1 MRLALAVLLTAT
13 AASRGLAQTPPPP
26 AATNAPARATTRS
39 ASAKPPLDFTGVW
52 ELDEKSS
59 RNVVAAM
66 SGEVLTVRQTG
77 NQIWISPMDPAKS
90 HLLSESIVVD
100 GKTYEKTLGNKGKGY
115 LTVDWGKDG
124 RSLWL
129 EVTAGPDEDP
139 RKVVQRSV
147 WKLSKDRRVW
157 VRQSVSIQNGKT
169 TEATLVFR
177 RRIAPPRAAVKTPT
191 PVP

>member
-1 MRLALAVLLTAT
+1 MRPALAVLLTVA
-13 AASRGLAQTPPPP
+13 AASRGLAQTTPAPPV
-26 AATNAPARATTRS
+26 ATNAPAPRRTA
-39 ASAKPPLDFTGVW
+39 ASKPPLDFTGVW

-77 NQIWISPMDPAKS
+77 NQIWISPMNPEKS
-90 HLLSESIVVD
+90 HLLSESIVAD
-100 GKTYEKTLGNKGKGY
+100 GKTYEKTLGNKGRGY

-124 RSLWL
+124 KSLWL

-177 RRIAPPRAAVKTPT
+177 RRIAPPRAAAKTPT
-191 PVP
+191 PAP

>member
-1 MRLALAVLLTAT
+1 
-13 AASRGLAQTPPPP
+13 
-26 AATNAPARATTRS
+26 
-39 ASAKPPLDFTGVW
+39 
-52 ELDEKSS
+52 
-59 RNVVAAM
+59 M

-100 GKTYEKTLGNKGKGY
+100 GKTYEKTLGNKGQG
-115 LTVDWGKDG
+115 LPDG
-124 RSLWL
+124 GLGQGREVALV

-177 RRIAPPRAAVKTPT
+177 RRTAPPRAAAKTPT
-191 PVP
+191 PAP

>member
-1 MRLALAVLLTAT
+1 MRSALAVLLTVA
-13 AASRGLAQTPPPP
+13 AASRGLAQTTTPPP
-26 AATNAPARATTRS
+26 AKAAPAPTRA
-39 ASAKPPLDFTGVW
+39 AAAKPPLDFTGVW

-59 RNVVAAM
+59 RNVSRPM
-66 SGEVLTVRQTG
+66 TGEVLTVRQTG
-77 NQIWISPMDPAKS
+77 NQIWISPMDPEKS
-90 HLLSESIVVD
+90 HLLSESIVAD
-100 GKTYEKTLGNKGKGY
+100 GKTYEKALGTKGKGY

-124 RSLWL
+124 KSLWL

-177 RRIAPPRAAVKTPT
+177 RRTAPPRAAAKTPT

>member
-1 MRLALAVLLTAT
+1 VRRALAVLLTAA
-13 AASRGLAQTPPPP
+13 AASRGLAQKATPP
-26 AATNAPARATTRS
+26 AAKAAPAPTRAP
-39 ASAKPPLDFTGVW
+39 AAKPPLDFTGVW

-124 RSLWL
+124 KSLWL

-177 RRIAPPRAAVKTPT
+177 RRTAPPRAAAKTPT
-191 PVP
+191 PAP

>member
-1 MRLALAVLLTAT
+1 MRRLLALLL
-13 AASRGLAQTPPPP
+13 AASAAGAAAQTPPVP
-26 AATNAPARATTRS
+26 APTGAPAPPPTRA

-52 ELDEKSS
+52 EIDEKSS
-59 RNVVAAM
+59 RNVAAAM

-77 NQIWISPMDPAKS
+77 NQIWISPMDPEKS

-100 GKTYEKTLGNKGKGY
+100 GKTYEKALGTKGKGY

-124 RSLWL
+124 KSLWL
-129 EVTAGPDEDP
+129 EVTAGPDENP
-139 RKVVQRSV
+139 RQVVQRSV

-177 RRIAPPRAAVKTPT
+177 RRTSAPRAAAKTPT
-191 PVP
+191 PIP

>member
-1 MRLALAVLLTAT
+1 A
-13 AASRGLAQTPPPP
+13 AASRGLAQAPPPS
-26 AATNAPARATTRS
+26 AATDAPATAPTRA
-39 ASAKPPLDFTGVW
+39 AAAKPPLDFTGVW

-59 RNVVAAM
+59 RNVIAAM

-77 NQIWISPMDPAKS
+77 NKIWISPMDPEKS
-90 HLLSESIVVD
+90 HLLSESIVAD

-124 RSLWL
+124 KSLWL

-139 RKVVQRSV
+139 RKVVPRSV

-177 RRIAPPRAAVKTPT
+177 RRIAP
-191 PVP
+191 